1 MDNAM
6 TYEKLYSNMVK
17 SFTVEKTD
25 CKLGDYMLMKANAK
39 KNDNTSTSL
48 AAVSACQSVGTSI
61 ISFISYV
68 NDKLT
73 VKKAP
78 IRDKTIRKFPLRTT
92 LSALCSA
99 VVVCSLAISCAIFG
113 IRSAGDGVNTVNNE
127 YTEMNDASE
136 STGELSEELSYTK

>member
-48 AAVSACQSVGTSI
+48 TAVSACQSVGTSI